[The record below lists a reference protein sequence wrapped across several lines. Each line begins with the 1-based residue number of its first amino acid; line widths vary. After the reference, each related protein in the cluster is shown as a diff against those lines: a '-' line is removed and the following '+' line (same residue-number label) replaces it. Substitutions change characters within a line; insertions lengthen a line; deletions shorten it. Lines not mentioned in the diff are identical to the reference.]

1 MTRKTLPGVMFCV
14 GLLLLL
20 TGCSFE
26 PPLHVPPAPPVAA
39 YTAGSRI
46 TRTASVKS
54 LGDSGAAQH
63 FAYGRSI
70 ASDWWKLFQSPQVNA
85 LIRLAVAHS
94 PTLVAAEATL
104 DEAHQNLKAVQGV
117 FFPQVTL
124 NPLAQRERQ
133 SGAAFGGKNRTFTL
147 YTGTVNVSYAVDIF
161 GLNRMVTRS
170 LQAQE
175 AQQRYA
181 VREAFLTLEGNT
193 LAIAI
198 DAASLRSRIQTTRR
212 LIAGQRRILRIVRR
226 QYQLGAGT
234 YLDVVNQK
242 SQLAATE
249 ATLPPLLQSL
259 AVARH
264 ALAIL
269 LGVIPSQA
277 RLPRLNLRRFRLPR
291 TLPVSLPSTL
301 VRQRPDI
308 LSAQA
313 QIVAFNAQVG
323 EAIAQ
328 MYPLVQISG
337 DIGFE
342 NGRIPN
348 FFNASSVIWN
358 LAASAA
364 VTLFDGGTL
373 RARKRA
379 AQAALRAIVADYQT
393 TVLNAFAQVAD
404 ALRAIQHD
412 AQTLAYDQQAYVAA
426 RAAWRLAQWQYQAGA
441 VAYVTLLTA
450 EEQYQKSRL
459 AVVAAQAQRY
469 KDTAALFVALG
480 GGWWPKQYGSTR
492 AAATRPAIPAPT
504 AKPVEPPAWA
514 VKTKTAGR
522 NGQETA
528 NR

>member
-1 MTRKTLPGVMFCV
+1 MTRKTPPGVMFFV
-14 GLLLLL
+14 GSLLAL
-20 TGCSFE
+20 TSCSFE
-26 PPLHVPPAPPVAA
+26 PPLHVPAAPSVAA
-39 YTAGSRI
+39 YTAGPRI
-46 TRTASVKS
+46 TRTAAVKN

-85 LIRLAVAHS
+85 LIRRAVAHS

-104 DEAHQNLKAVQGV
+104 AEAHQNLKAEEGL

-133 SGAAFGGKNRTFTL
+133 SGATFGGRNRTFTL
-147 YTGTVNVSYAVDIF
+147 YTGTVNVTYAVDIF
-161 GLNRMVTRS
+161 GLNRMVARS

-181 VREAFLTLEGNT
+181 VQEAFLTLEGNT

-198 DAASLRSRIQTTRR
+198 DVASLRSQIQTTRR
-212 LIAGQRRILRIVRR
+212 LIAGQRHILRIVRR
-226 QYQLGAGT
+226 QYQLGEGT

-242 SQLAATE
+242 SQLAAT
-249 ATLPPLLQSL
+249 AAALPPLLQAL

-269 LGVIPSQA
+269 LGVIPAQA
-277 RLPRLNLRRFRLPR
+277 RLPRLDLRRLHLPR

-313 QIVAFNAQVG
+313 QIVALNAQVG

-337 DIGFE
+337 DVGFE

-348 FFNASSVIWN
+348 FFNASSMIWN
-358 LAASAA
+358 LAAGAA

-373 RARKRA
+373 RARERA

-393 TVLNAFAQVAD
+393 TLLNAFAQVAD

-412 AQTLAYDQQAYVAA
+412 AQTLAYDQQSYVAA
-426 RAAWRLAQWQYQAGA
+426 RTAWHLARWQYQAGA
-441 VAYVTLLTA
+441 VAYVTLLDA
-450 EEQYQKSRL
+450 EIQYQKSRL
-459 AVVAAQAQRY
+459 AVVTAQAQRY

-480 GGWWPKQYGSTR
+480 GGWWPKPY
-492 AAATRPAIPAPT
+492 AATRPAAIRPARPVSA
-504 AKPVEPPAWA
+504 AKSAGSPAGTGKI
-514 VKTKTAGR
+514 KTS
-522 NGQETA
+522 GQNNRETA
-528 NR
+528 ER